1 MIDRPDRKLLSWG
14 HLMAYE
20 PELERLERRY
30 QDDPARNFA
39 QLAEAYRKTGRLD
52 DALTLLQGHLVERP
66 NYVSGLVVLGRCLL
80 DQQNDAEAR
89 TTFERVLGVD
99 VEHIIALRALGEIS
113 ERAGDLSG
121 ARQWFTR
128 LLDVD
133 PMNEDAEEA
142 LRRLTEAGAA
152 PAVPAAPAEAPVSIA
167 SLLLDEE
174 DTAAAEEPAADA
186 FAAPEPPKPV
196 MPETY
201 PTPRVE
207 EVSWRG
213 RSAEVAGEEPEAE
226 EPEPEPEAEP
236 DFVHEDS
243 TERFMPRPS
252 GAHPRDI
259 ETIGEL
265 EFQSQLEEEES
276 PIGAVPD
283 VDESFEFPTG
293 EREVDLGADDVRDA
307 AGQLADEGPGRAPGS
322 QDVGITP
329 FDDALGWGA
338 GDRVSRQISRD
349 DLDEIARVH
358 EDTVA
363 PVSEL
368 PGLEATDIP
377 TEAAAADVGRL
388 EGLEEHDPGP
398 VAPVA
403 GFEATAETV
412 DDGVAFV
419 EQAPPG
425 FVSEQIAPVVPGQME
440 ESDEA
445 VMDLSGEVVDRAT
458 AERRA
463 SLMGLPLLDGSEAAE
478 PEAPL
483 VLEAEPEPVVTETMA
498 ELYVRQGLYDEARE
512 VYRRLLAHRPG
523 DAGFQARLADLE
535 STLKPA
541 RASVQF
547 AAAISGGQ
555 SARAL
560 MVSVLGTRPGA
571 PVPPLQPA
579 PPLAPVAPVAPVA
592 PIAPVVPV
600 APIDR
605 AFSEAHGDSALGAP
619 TQPAADEVSLSAV
632 FGEAPSPPLKGPMP
646 HQAEASAGQGRA
658 PGGFSFDEFF
668 GKPAGSAPVGGD
680 RPQRDSLADDEGEE
694 AFRDWLK
701 GLKG

>member
-1 MIDRPDRKLLSWG
+1 MIDRPDRELLSWG
-14 HLMAYE
+14 HPMAYE

-39 QLAEAYRKTGRLD
+39 QLAETYRKAGRLD

-99 VEHIIALRALGEIS
+99 GEHIIALRALGEIS
-113 ERAGDLSG
+113 ERAGDLDGS
-121 ARQWFTR
+121 RQWFTR

-152 PAVPAAPAEAPVSIA
+152 PAAPAAPAEAPVSIA
-167 SLLLDEE
+167 SLLLDEPE
-174 DTAAAEEPAADA
+174 DTAPAAEEAVEEPAK
-186 FAAPEPPKPV
+186 PP

-207 EVSWRG
+207 EVSWSG
-213 RSAEVAGEEPEAE
+213 RTAEFAGEEPEP
-226 EPEPEPEAEP
+226 EPAPEPEAEP
-236 DFVHEDS
+236 DFVHEES
-243 TERFMPRPS
+243 TEHFMPRPS
-252 GAHPRDI
+252 GAHPYDI

-265 EFQSQLEEEES
+265 EIQSQLDEEES
-276 PIGAVPD
+276 PIGAVPE
-283 VDESFEFPTG
+283 VDETFQFPTG

-338 GDRVSRQISRD
+338 GERVSRQISRD
-349 DLDEIARVH
+349 DLDEISTIH

-368 PGLEATDIP
+368 RGLEAADIP
-377 TEAAAADVGRL
+377 TEGAAADVGRV

-403 GFEATAETV
+403 GFEATE
-412 DDGVAFV
+412 VAFV
-419 EQAPPG
+419 EQAPLD
-425 FVSEQIAPVVPGQME
+425 VVNEEIVPVVPEQLE
-440 ESDEA
+440 ESDEV
-445 VMDLSGEVVDRAT
+445 VMDLSGEIVDRAT

-512 VYRRLLAHRPG
+512 VYRRLLVHRPG
-523 DAGFQARLADLE
+523 DAGLQARLADLE
-535 STLKPA
+535 STLTPA

-547 AAAISGGQ
+547 AAASSGGR

-560 MVSVLGTRPGA
+560 MLSVLGARPGA
-571 PVPPLQPA
+571 PVSAVQPA
-579 PPLAPVAPVAPVA
+579 PPVV
-592 PIAPVVPV
+592 PVVPV
-600 APIDR
+600 ASVAPTPMDR
-605 AFSEAHGDSALGAP
+605 AFSEEQGDTALGAP

-632 FGEAPSPPLKGPMP
+632 FGEAPPPPAPKENAPRK
-646 HQAEASAGQGRA
+646 AEASAAQGRA

-668 GKPAGSAPVGGD
+668 GKPAGSAGSVPAGGD